1 MDNVNA
7 LTLFNWSKAAGSN
20 PFKRL
25 IAAGEAPYYRIS
37 NFLSP
42 QNAELILQGLL
53 ERRKEFRARGINPSG
68 TPTFYRMSTPCRPSA
83 EFLERFEKV
92 ASVLQFRFGTDLTQ
106 PRLELLAQAYNDGS
120 FFGKHSDV
128 DSGGSNW
135 QRRLSGIYYLHKH
148 PRKFE
153 GGGLVVYDRQGNA
166 HLVNP
171 DHNSAVFFPRNAIH
185 EVLPVFCA
193 SKAFE
198 DSRFALNVWIS

>member
-1 MDNVNA
+1 VNA
-7 LTLFNWSKAAGSN
+7 LTLFNCSKVAGSR
-20 PFKRL
+20 PLQRL
-25 IAAGEAPYYRIS
+25 TAVDEAPYYRIS
-37 NFLSP
+37 NFLSSET
-42 QNAELILQGLL
+42 AELILQDLL

-68 TPTFYRMSTPCRPSA
+68 TPTFYRMNTPWNPCA
-83 EFLERFEKV
+83 EFLERFERIIP
-92 ASVLQFRFGTDLTQ
+92 ALQVRFGTDLTQ
-106 PRLELLAQAYNDGS
+106 SKLELLAQAYNDES

-135 QRRLSGIYYLHKH
+135 QRRLSGIYYLHRQ

-153 GGGLVVYDRQGNA
+153 GGSLAVYDGRGGI

-185 EVLPVFCA
+185 EVLPVSCV